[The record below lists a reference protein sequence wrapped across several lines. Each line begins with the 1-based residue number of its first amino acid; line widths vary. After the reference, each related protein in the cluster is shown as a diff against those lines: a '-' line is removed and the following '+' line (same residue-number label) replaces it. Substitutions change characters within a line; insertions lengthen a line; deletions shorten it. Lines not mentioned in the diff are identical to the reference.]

1 MSSGVGLE
9 EKLRED
15 LKDAIRAGDTRRKSA
30 LRMVLTA
37 VQLAD
42 VESPEPLSDEDIQVL
57 IRKEVKQREEAVEM
71 MREAGRDDLVAEEVT
86 ELEIL
91 RAYLPAQMTE
101 DEIRALAQGV
111 IDEIG
116 AESRRDMGRV
126 MGTIMPRVRGRADGS
141 TVNQI
146 VRELL
151 SA

>member
-1 MSSGVGLE
+1 MGSDLGLE
-9 EKLRED
+9 AQLRED
-15 LKDAIRAGDTRRKSA
+15 LKDAMRAGDSRRKSA

-37 VQLAD
+37 VQFAD
-42 VESPEPLSDEDIQVL
+42 VETSEPLSDEDIQVL

-71 MREAGRDDLVAEEVT
+71 MREAGRDDLVAEEVA

-91 RAYLPAQMTE
+91 REYLPSQMSE
-101 DEIRALAQGV
+101 DEIRALAQEV
-111 IDEIG
+111 IEDLG
-116 AESRRDMGRV
+116 ATSVRDMGRV
-126 MGTIMPRVRGRADGS
+126 MGTIMPQVRGRADGS

>member
-1 MSSGVGLE
+1 MGSDLGLE
-9 EKLRED
+9 AQLRED
-15 LKDAIRAGDTRRKSA
+15 LKDAMRAGDSRRKSA

-37 VQLAD
+37 VQFAD
-42 VESPEPLSDEDIQVL
+42 VETSEPLSDEDIQVL

-71 MREAGRDDLVAEEVT
+71 MREAGRDDLVAEEVA

-91 RAYLPAQMTE
+91 REYLPSQMSE
-101 DEIRALAQGV
+101 DEIRALAQEV
-111 IDEIG
+111 IEDLG
-116 AESRRDMGRV
+116 ATSVRDTGRV
-126 MGTIMPRVRGRADGS
+126 MGTIMPQVRGRADGS